1 MQAGEWDGLRQPIP
15 LDSQL
20 MKAAGFLKSPWFRPI
35 AVATAGVALF
45 AAWML
50 KDSGKPL
57 SVRVPGTD
65 RAPGGELGT
74 NANAVLA
81 GRLLRGEGIPATNLT
96 GNWPQFRGPN
106 LDLVSAEETRLL
118 RSWQAGEPR
127 EYWGVEVGEGYAGPA
142 VWNGRVYLM
151 DYDREKKQDALRCFS
166 LADGKEIWR
175 YAYPVTVKRNH
186 GMSRT
191 VPVIASNHV
200 IALGPK
206 CHVVCLDT
214 STGELRWGFDLVQ
227 EHGTTV
233 PQWYAGQTPLIEGDR
248 VILAP
253 GGPDALVMA
262 AGLATG
268 KPIWRT
274 PNPRGWKMT
283 HASLTPM
290 EFEGE
295 RFYVYC
301 ADKGVVAAS
310 AKDGS
315 VLWETTDW
323 KISIATVPSPV
334 VIGGGRV
341 FFSGGYNA
349 GSLMLQLKKDGN
361 RIVPTV
367 AWRLGPEVF
376 GATQHTPILHQDH
389 LYGVRPDGKFTCL
402 TLDGKAV
409 WVSSQGHQFG
419 LGPFMI
425 ADGLIF
431 AMNDSGLLRLI
442 EASPARYNL
451 LAQAQ
456 VLKGRESWGPLAL
469 AGGRLLAR
477 DFTRLVCLDVA
488 QPLSVARP

>member
-1 MQAGEWDGLRQPIP
+1 
-15 LDSQL
+15 
-20 MKAAGFLKSPWFRPI
+20 MKAAGFLKSPWLRPV
-35 AVATAGVALF
+35 AVGAAGVALF

-57 SVRVPGTD
+57 SIRVPGTD

-74 NANAVLA
+74 SANAVLA
-81 GRLLRGEGIPATNLT
+81 GKLIRGDGTPATNLT

-118 RSWQAGEPR
+118 RSWQVGEPR
-127 EYWGVEVGEGYAGPA
+127 EYWGVDVGEGYAGPA
-142 VWNGRVYLM
+142 VWNGRVFLM

-191 VPVIASNHV
+191 VPVIASNRV
-200 IALGPK
+200 IAMGPK

-214 STGELRWGFDLVQ
+214 STGEFAV
-227 EHGTTV
+227 GTR
-233 PQWYAGQTPLIEGDR
+233 PCAGALKTCRSGMQADPLIVGDR
-248 VILAP
+248 VILRRRS
-253 GGPDALVMA
+253 GPLVMA
-262 AGLATG
+262 VELATG

-290 EFEGE
+290 EYEGE

-315 VLWETTDW
+315 SLWETTDW

-334 VIGGGRV
+334 LIGGGRV

-376 GATQHTPILHQDH
+376 GATQHTPILYQDH

-409 WVSSQGHQFG
+409 WVSSQGQQFG

-442 EASPARYNL
+442 EASPAGYNL